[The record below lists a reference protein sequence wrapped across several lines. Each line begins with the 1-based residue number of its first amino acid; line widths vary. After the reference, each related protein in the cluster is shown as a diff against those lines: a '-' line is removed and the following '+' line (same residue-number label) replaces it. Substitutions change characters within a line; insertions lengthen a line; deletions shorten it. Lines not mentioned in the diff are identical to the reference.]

1 MSMDKKA
8 KHTIREVIEE
18 ILDIRK
24 TQLINDWLSK
34 NSVASEKDAKH
45 QKAYTKHNIE
55 NVYKRLDSTL
65 VKLNHLL
72 GKKEQYMEVLDI
84 EEQMRK
90 IQVKKNITR
99 KEFAEIYNI
108 SISSQDV
115 YRGRL
120 YDPLPYHQKVAGG
133 KVVYVVDE
141 VEKWFANQHK

>member
-1 MSMDKKA
+1 MDKKT
-8 KHTIREVIEE
+8 KETIQEVIEE

-24 TQLINDWLSK
+24 AQVINDWLEK
-34 NSVASEKDAKH
+34 NSPSSENTSKRTKAHSKPKHDA
-45 QKAYTKHNIE
+45 I
-55 NVYKRLDSTL
+55 YKRLDNSL
-65 VKLNHLL
+65 VKLNGLL
-72 GKKEQYMEVLDI
+72 SKKDQYLEVLDI

-90 IQVKKNITR
+90 MQAKKYITR

>member
-1 MSMDKKA
+1 MDKRTKE
-8 KHTIREVIEE
+8 TIQEVIEE

-24 TQLINDWLSK
+24 AQVISNWLDKNAPASENTGKRTKGHSK
-34 NSVASEKDAKH
+34 NKHDAM
-45 QKAYTKHNIE
+45 
-55 NVYKRLDSTL
+55 YKRLDNSL
-65 VKLNHLL
+65 VKLNALL
-72 GKKEQYMEVLDI
+72 SKKDQYLEVLDI

-90 IQVKKNITR
+90 MQAKKYITR

>member
-1 MSMDKKA
+1 MDKRTKE
-8 KHTIREVIEE
+8 TIQEVIEE

-24 TQLINDWLSK
+24 AQVINDWLEKNAPTSENAGKRTKAHSK
-34 NSVASEKDAKH
+34 HKH
-45 QKAYTKHNIE
+45 DVI
-55 NVYKRLDSTL
+55 YKQLDNTL
-65 VKLNHLL
+65 VKLNGLL
-72 GKKEQYMEVLDI
+72 SKKDQYLEVLDI

-90 IQVKKNITR
+90 MQAKKYITR
-99 KEFAEIYNI
+99 KEFADIYNI